1 MTTRS
6 GAQAARRVKRGGAL
20 QATPV
25 GAGGGGG
32 RALLALT
39 IALEVFATTSM
50 KLASTR
56 PVWHL
61 GTVVGYGSC
70 FSVFPLV
77 LRKMPLGVA
86 YAIWSGV
93 GTALTALIGAAMFG
107 GGAVDAEGGGP
118 RGHRRGRRVVGA
130 CPPDGRSRRWR
141 GGCHRRADMV
151 RHLCEARY
159 TGTSAT
165 HVGDSTSE
173 GGAFAGV

>member
-1 MTTRS
+1 MRVLGPLLLISTINALVPWRTTRLPS
-6 GAQAARRVKRGGAL
+6 TSPRIDVAQAARRVTRGGAL

-25 GAGGGGG
+25 GAGGGSG

-93 GTALTALIGAAMFG
+93 GTALTALIGAALFG
-107 GGAVDAEGGGP
+107 EALSTQK
-118 RGHRRGRRVVGA
+118 VGA
-130 CPPDGRSRRWR
+130 L
-141 GGCHRRADMV
+141 AV
-151 RHLCEARY
+151 I
-159 TGTSAT
+159 
-165 HVGDSTSE
+165 V
-173 GGAFAGV
+173 AGVVLLELAH

>member
-1 MTTRS
+1 MRVLRFPLLLTTSAALVPWRTPRLPTHSASIYVTQARHEPTRS

-25 GAGGGGG
+25 GAGGGSG

-56 PVWHL
+56 PIWHL

-93 GTALTALIGAAMFG
+93 GTALTALIGAALFG
-107 GGAVDAEGGGP
+107 EALSTQK
-118 RGHRRGRRVVGA
+118 VGA
-130 CPPDGRSRRWR
+130 L
-141 GGCHRRADMV
+141 AV
-151 RHLCEARY
+151 IVL
-159 TGTSAT
+159 
-165 HVGDSTSE
+165 
-173 GGAFAGV
+173 GVVLLELAH

>member
-1 MTTRS
+1 MTKSTLWLLFIIIGSCAGLLPRSLPVRGAVPQPYTSIDIAQRATRS

-107 GGAVDAEGGGP
+107 EALSTQK
-118 RGHRRGRRVVGA
+118 VGA
-130 CPPDGRSRRWR
+130 L
-141 GGCHRRADMV
+141 AV
-151 RHLCEARY
+151 I
-159 TGTSAT
+159 
-165 HVGDSTSE
+165 V
-173 GGAFAGV
+173 AGVVLLELAH

>member
-1 MTTRS
+1 MRVLRVLLLLTTTAALVPWRTPRLPTPS
-6 GAQAARRVKRGGAL
+6 ASIDVTQARREPTRTGAQAARRVTRGGAL

-25 GAGGGGG
+25 GAGGGSG

-50 KLASTR
+50 KLASAR
-56 PVWHL
+56 PIWHL

-93 GTALTALIGAAMFG
+93 GTALTALIGSALFG
-107 GGAVDAEGGGP
+107 EALSTQK
-118 RGHRRGRRVVGA
+118 VGA
-130 CPPDGRSRRWR
+130 L
-141 GGCHRRADMV
+141 AV
-151 RHLCEARY
+151 I
-159 TGTSAT
+159 
-165 HVGDSTSE
+165 V
-173 GGAFAGV
+173 AGVVLLELAH

>member
-1 MTTRS
+1 MRALRVLLLLTTTAALVPWRTPRLPTHSASIYVTQARRS
-6 GAQAARRVKRGGAL
+6 GAQAVRQVTRGGAL

-25 GAGGGGG
+25 GAGGGSG

-56 PVWHL
+56 PIWHL

-93 GTALTALIGAAMFG
+93 GTALTALIGAALFG
-107 GGAVDAEGGGP
+107 EALSTQK
-118 RGHRRGRRVVGA
+118 VGA
-130 CPPDGRSRRWR
+130 L
-141 GGCHRRADMV
+141 AV
-151 RHLCEARY
+151 I
-159 TGTSAT
+159 
-165 HVGDSTSE
+165 V
-173 GGAFAGV
+173 AGVVLLELAH

>member
-1 MTTRS
+1 MRPVLYLLLCLFSSTAALVPWRTPRLPTHSASIYVTQARHEPTRS
-6 GAQAARRVKRGGAL
+6 GAQAAWRVKRGGAL

-56 PVWHL
+56 PIWHL

-86 YAIWSGV
+86 YAIWSGI
-93 GTALTALIGAAMFG
+93 GTALTALIGAALFG
-107 GGAVDAEGGGP
+107 EALSTQK
-118 RGHRRGRRVVGA
+118 VGA
-130 CPPDGRSRRWR
+130 L
-141 GGCHRRADMV
+141 AV
-151 RHLCEARY
+151 I
-159 TGTSAT
+159 
-165 HVGDSTSE
+165 V
-173 GGAFAGV
+173 AGVVLLELAH

>member
-1 MTTRS
+1 MRVLRVLWLLTTTNALVPWRPPRLPTKS
-6 GAQAARRVKRGGAL
+6 ASIDVTQARREPTRTGAQAARRVKRGGAL

-56 PVWHL
+56 PIWHL

-107 GGAVDAEGGGP
+107 EALSTQK
-118 RGHRRGRRVVGA
+118 VGA
-130 CPPDGRSRRWR
+130 L
-141 GGCHRRADMV
+141 AV
-151 RHLCEARY
+151 I
-159 TGTSAT
+159 
-165 HVGDSTSE
+165 V
-173 GGAFAGV
+173 AGVVLLELAH

>member
-1 MTTRS
+1 MRVLRVLWLLTTTNALVPWRTPRLPTHS
-6 GAQAARRVKRGGAL
+6 ASIDVTQARRESTRAGAQATRRVKRGGAL

-56 PVWHL
+56 PIWHL

-107 GGAVDAEGGGP
+107 EALSTQK
-118 RGHRRGRRVVGA
+118 VGA
-130 CPPDGRSRRWR
+130 L
-141 GGCHRRADMV
+141 AV
-151 RHLCEARY
+151 I
-159 TGTSAT
+159 
-165 HVGDSTSE
+165 V
-173 GGAFAGV
+173 AGVVLLELAH

>member
-1 MTTRS
+1 MRVLGPLLLLSTTAALVPCRTPRLPV
-6 GAQAARRVKRGGAL
+6 AQAARRVTRGGAL

-56 PVWHL
+56 PIWHL

-86 YAIWSGV
+86 YAIWSGA
-93 GTALTALIGAAMFG
+93 GTALTALIGAALFG
-107 GGAVDAEGGGP
+107 EALSTQK
-118 RGHRRGRRVVGA
+118 VGA
-130 CPPDGRSRRWR
+130 L
-141 GGCHRRADMV
+141 AV
-151 RHLCEARY
+151 I
-159 TGTSAT
+159 
-165 HVGDSTSE
+165 V
-173 GGAFAGV
+173 AGVVLLELAH

>member
-1 MTTRS
+1 
-6 GAQAARRVKRGGAL
+6 VKRGGAL

-25 GAGGGGG
+25 GAGGGSG

-56 PVWHL
+56 PIWHL

-107 GGAVDAEGGGP
+107 EALSTQK
-118 RGHRRGRRVVGA
+118 VGA
-130 CPPDGRSRRWR
+130 LSII
-141 GGCHRRADMV
+141 V
-151 RHLCEARY
+151 L
-159 TGTSAT
+159 
-165 HVGDSTSE
+165 
-173 GGAFAGV
+173 GVVLLELAH

>member
-1 MTTRS
+1 MRVLRVLLLLTTTAALVPWRTPRLPTPS
-6 GAQAARRVKRGGAL
+6 ASIDVTQARREPTRTGAQAARRVKRGGAL

-56 PVWHL
+56 PIWHL

-86 YAIWSGV
+86 YAIWSGA
-93 GTALTALIGAAMFG
+93 GTALTALIGAALFG
-107 GGAVDAEGGGP
+107 EALSTQK
-118 RGHRRGRRVVGA
+118 VGA
-130 CPPDGRSRRWR
+130 L
-141 GGCHRRADMV
+141 AV
-151 RHLCEARY
+151 I
-159 TGTSAT
+159 
-165 HVGDSTSE
+165 V
-173 GGAFAGV
+173 AGVVLLELAH

>member
-1 MTTRS
+1 MRVLGPLLLISTINALVPWRTTRLPS
-6 GAQAARRVKRGGAL
+6 TSARIDVAQATRRVKRGGAL

-25 GAGGGGG
+25 GAGGGSG

-93 GTALTALIGAAMFG
+93 GTALTALIGAALFG
-107 GGAVDAEGGGP
+107 EALSTQK
-118 RGHRRGRRVVGA
+118 VGA
-130 CPPDGRSRRWR
+130 L
-141 GGCHRRADMV
+141 AV
-151 RHLCEARY
+151 I
-159 TGTSAT
+159 
-165 HVGDSTSE
+165 V
-173 GGAFAGV
+173 AGVVLLELAH

>member
-1 MTTRS
+1 MRVLGPLLVISTSNALVPWCAPRLPSTSPRIDV
-6 GAQAARRVKRGGAL
+6 AQAARRVKRGGAL

-25 GAGGGGG
+25 GAGGGSG

-56 PVWHL
+56 PIWHL

-93 GTALTALIGAAMFG
+93 GTALTALIGAALFG
-107 GGAVDAEGGGP
+107 EALSTQK
-118 RGHRRGRRVVGA
+118 VGA
-130 CPPDGRSRRWR
+130 L
-141 GGCHRRADMV
+141 AV
-151 RHLCEARY
+151 I
-159 TGTSAT
+159 
-165 HVGDSTSE
+165 V
-173 GGAFAGV
+173 AGVVLLELAH

>member
-1 MTTRS
+1 MRPVLYLLLCLFSSTAALVPWRTPRLPTHSASIYVTQARHEPTRS
-6 GAQAARRVKRGGAL
+6 GAQAAWRVKRGGAL

-25 GAGGGGG
+25 GAGGGSG

-56 PVWHL
+56 PIWHL

-86 YAIWSGV
+86 YAIWSGI
-93 GTALTALIGAAMFG
+93 GTALTALIGAALFG
-107 GGAVDAEGGGP
+107 EALSTQK
-118 RGHRRGRRVVGA
+118 VGA
-130 CPPDGRSRRWR
+130 L
-141 GGCHRRADMV
+141 AV
-151 RHLCEARY
+151 I
-159 TGTSAT
+159 
-165 HVGDSTSE
+165 V
-173 GGAFAGV
+173 AGVVLLELAH

>member
-1 MTTRS
+1 MRVLGPLLLISTSNALVPWRTPRLLTPSASIDVTQARHEPTRT

-86 YAIWSGV
+86 YAIWSGA
-93 GTALTALIGAAMFG
+93 GTALTALIGAALFG
-107 GGAVDAEGGGP
+107 EALSTQK
-118 RGHRRGRRVVGA
+118 VGA
-130 CPPDGRSRRWR
+130 L
-141 GGCHRRADMV
+141 AV
-151 RHLCEARY
+151 I
-159 TGTSAT
+159 
-165 HVGDSTSE
+165 V
-173 GGAFAGV
+173 AGVVLLELAH

>member
-1 MTTRS
+1 MRPVLHLLLCLFSSTAALVPWRTPRLPFASIDVAQARHS

-56 PVWHL
+56 PIWHL

-93 GTALTALIGAAMFG
+93 GTALTALIGAALFG
-107 GGAVDAEGGGP
+107 EALSTQK
-118 RGHRRGRRVVGA
+118 VGA
-130 CPPDGRSRRWR
+130 LSII
-141 GGCHRRADMV
+141 V
-151 RHLCEARY
+151 L
-159 TGTSAT
+159 
-165 HVGDSTSE
+165 
-173 GGAFAGV
+173 GVVLLELAH

>member
-1 MTTRS
+1 MRALRVLLLLTTTAALVPWRTPRLATPS
-6 GAQAARRVKRGGAL
+6 ASIDVTPAKAAQRVKRGGAL

-56 PVWHL
+56 PIWHL

-86 YAIWSGV
+86 YAIWSGA
-93 GTALTALIGAAMFG
+93 GTALTALIGAALFG
-107 GGAVDAEGGGP
+107 EALSTQK
-118 RGHRRGRRVVGA
+118 VGA
-130 CPPDGRSRRWR
+130 L
-141 GGCHRRADMV
+141 AV
-151 RHLCEARY
+151 I
-159 TGTSAT
+159 
-165 HVGDSTSE
+165 V
-173 GGAFAGV
+173 AGVVLLELAH

>member
-1 MTTRS
+1 MRVPRLLWLLSTANALVPWRTPRLPTHSASIYVTQARHEPTRS
-6 GAQAARRVKRGGAL
+6 GAQATRRVKRGGAL

-56 PVWHL
+56 PIWHL

-70 FSVFPLV
+70 FSIFPLV

-93 GTALTALIGAAMFG
+93 GTAMTALIGAAMFG
-107 GGAVDAEGGGP
+107 EALSTQK
-118 RGHRRGRRVVGA
+118 VGA
-130 CPPDGRSRRWR
+130 L
-141 GGCHRRADMV
+141 AV
-151 RHLCEARY
+151 I
-159 TGTSAT
+159 
-165 HVGDSTSE
+165 V
-173 GGAFAGV
+173 AGVVLLELAH

>member
-1 MTTRS
+1 MRLLCLYLLLCLFSSSAALVPWRTPRLPSTSARIDV
-6 GAQAARRVKRGGAL
+6 AQAARRVKRGGAL

-25 GAGGGGG
+25 GAGGGSG

-56 PVWHL
+56 PIWHL

-93 GTALTALIGAAMFG
+93 GTALTALIGAALFG
-107 GGAVDAEGGGP
+107 EALSTQK
-118 RGHRRGRRVVGA
+118 VGA
-130 CPPDGRSRRWR
+130 L
-141 GGCHRRADMV
+141 AV
-151 RHLCEARY
+151 I
-159 TGTSAT
+159 
-165 HVGDSTSE
+165 V
-173 GGAFAGV
+173 AGVVLLELAH

>member
-1 MTTRS
+1 MRVLGPLLLLSTTAALVPWRTPRLPTPS
-6 GAQAARRVKRGGAL
+6 ASIDITQAHREPTRTGAQAARRVTRGGAL

-25 GAGGGGG
+25 GAGGGSG

-56 PVWHL
+56 PIWHL

-86 YAIWSGV
+86 YAIWSGA
-93 GTALTALIGAAMFG
+93 GTALTALIGAALFG
-107 GGAVDAEGGGP
+107 EALSTQK
-118 RGHRRGRRVVGA
+118 VGA
-130 CPPDGRSRRWR
+130 L
-141 GGCHRRADMV
+141 AV
-151 RHLCEARY
+151 I
-159 TGTSAT
+159 
-165 HVGDSTSE
+165 V
-173 GGAFAGV
+173 AGVVLLELAH

>member
-1 MTTRS
+1 MRVLRFPLLLTTSAALVPWRTPRLPTPS
-6 GAQAARRVKRGGAL
+6 ASIDITQAHREPTRTGAQAARRVKRGGAL

-25 GAGGGGG
+25 GAGGGSG

-56 PVWHL
+56 PIWHL

-93 GTALTALIGAAMFG
+93 GTALTALIGAALFG
-107 GGAVDAEGGGP
+107 EALSTQK
-118 RGHRRGRRVVGA
+118 VGA
-130 CPPDGRSRRWR
+130 LSII
-141 GGCHRRADMV
+141 V
-151 RHLCEARY
+151 L
-159 TGTSAT
+159 
-165 HVGDSTSE
+165 
-173 GGAFAGV
+173 GVVLLELAH

>member
-1 MTTRS
+1 MRPVLYLLLCLFSSTAALVPWRTPRLPHTS
-6 GAQAARRVKRGGAL
+6 ARIDVAQAARRVKRGGAL

-56 PVWHL
+56 PIWHL

-93 GTALTALIGAAMFG
+93 GTALTALIGAALFG
-107 GGAVDAEGGGP
+107 EALSTQK
-118 RGHRRGRRVVGA
+118 VGA
-130 CPPDGRSRRWR
+130 L
-141 GGCHRRADMV
+141 AV
-151 RHLCEARY
+151 I
-159 TGTSAT
+159 
-165 HVGDSTSE
+165 V
-173 GGAFAGV
+173 AGVVLLELAH

>member
-1 MTTRS
+1 MRVLGPLLLLSTTNALVPWRPPRLPTPS
-6 GAQAARRVKRGGAL
+6 ASIDVTQARREPTRTGAQATRRVKRGGAL

-56 PVWHL
+56 PIWHL

-107 GGAVDAEGGGP
+107 EALSTQK
-118 RGHRRGRRVVGA
+118 VGA
-130 CPPDGRSRRWR
+130 L
-141 GGCHRRADMV
+141 AV
-151 RHLCEARY
+151 I
-159 TGTSAT
+159 
-165 HVGDSTSE
+165 V
-173 GGAFAGV
+173 AGVVLLELAH

>member
-1 MTTRS
+1 MRPVLYLLLCLFSSTAALVPWRSPRLRTPCASIDVS
-6 GAQAARRVKRGGAL
+6 GAQAVRQVTRGGAL

-25 GAGGGGG
+25 GAGGGSG

-61 GTVVGYGSC
+61 GTVIGYGSC

-86 YAIWSGV
+86 YAIWSGA
-93 GTALTALIGAAMFG
+93 GTALTALIGAALFG
-107 GGAVDAEGGGP
+107 EALSTQK
-118 RGHRRGRRVVGA
+118 VGA
-130 CPPDGRSRRWR
+130 L
-141 GGCHRRADMV
+141 AV
-151 RHLCEARY
+151 I
-159 TGTSAT
+159 
-165 HVGDSTSE
+165 V
-173 GGAFAGV
+173 AGVVLLELAH

>member
-1 MTTRS
+1 MRVLGPLLVISTSNALVPWCTPRLPS
-6 GAQAARRVKRGGAL
+6 TSPRIDVAQATRRVTRGGAL

-25 GAGGGGG
+25 GAGGGSG

-56 PVWHL
+56 PIWHL

-93 GTALTALIGAAMFG
+93 GTALTALIGAALFG
-107 GGAVDAEGGGP
+107 EALSTQK
-118 RGHRRGRRVVGA
+118 VGA
-130 CPPDGRSRRWR
+130 L
-141 GGCHRRADMV
+141 AV
-151 RHLCEARY
+151 I
-159 TGTSAT
+159 
-165 HVGDSTSE
+165 V
-173 GGAFAGV
+173 AGVVLLELAH

>member
-1 MTTRS
+1 MRPVLYLLLCLFSSTAALVPWRTRLPS
-6 GAQAARRVKRGGAL
+6 TSPRIDVAQAARRVTRGGAL

-56 PVWHL
+56 PIWHL

-93 GTALTALIGAAMFG
+93 GTALTALIGAALFG
-107 GGAVDAEGGGP
+107 EALSTQK
-118 RGHRRGRRVVGA
+118 VGA
-130 CPPDGRSRRWR
+130 L
-141 GGCHRRADMV
+141 AV
-151 RHLCEARY
+151 I
-159 TGTSAT
+159 
-165 HVGDSTSE
+165 V
-173 GGAFAGV
+173 AGVVLLELAH

>member
-1 MTTRS
+1 MRVLRVLLLLTTTAALVPWRSPRLPTKSASIDVVQARRGTTRS

-56 PVWHL
+56 PIWHL

-70 FSVFPLV
+70 FSIFPLV

-93 GTALTALIGAAMFG
+93 GTAMTALIGAAMFG
-107 GGAVDAEGGGP
+107 EALSTQK
-118 RGHRRGRRVVGA
+118 VGA
-130 CPPDGRSRRWR
+130 L
-141 GGCHRRADMV
+141 AV
-151 RHLCEARY
+151 I
-159 TGTSAT
+159 
-165 HVGDSTSE
+165 V
-173 GGAFAGV
+173 AGVVLLELAH

>member
-1 MTTRS
+1 MRPVLYLLLCLFSSTAALVPWRTPLPTPSPCAHIDVAQARRS

-56 PVWHL
+56 PIWHF

-70 FSVFPLV
+70 FSIFPLV

-86 YAIWSGV
+86 YAIWSGA
-93 GTALTALIGAAMFG
+93 GTALTALIGAALFG
-107 GGAVDAEGGGP
+107 EALSTQK
-118 RGHRRGRRVVGA
+118 VGA
-130 CPPDGRSRRWR
+130 L
-141 GGCHRRADMV
+141 AV
-151 RHLCEARY
+151 I
-159 TGTSAT
+159 
-165 HVGDSTSE
+165 V
-173 GGAFAGV
+173 AGVVLLELAH

>member
-1 MTTRS
+1 MTRWSICQLFIIFGSCTGLLPRSLRVRGTLPHPCASIDIAQARRATRS
-6 GAQAARRVKRGGAL
+6 GAQAARRVTRGGAL

-25 GAGGGGG
+25 GAGGGSG

-56 PVWHL
+56 PIWHL

-93 GTALTALIGAAMFG
+93 GTALTALIGASLFG
-107 GGAVDAEGGGP
+107 EALSTQK
-118 RGHRRGRRVVGA
+118 VGA
-130 CPPDGRSRRWR
+130 L
-141 GGCHRRADMV
+141 AV
-151 RHLCEARY
+151 I
-159 TGTSAT
+159 
-165 HVGDSTSE
+165 V
-173 GGAFAGV
+173 AGVVLLELAH

>member
-1 MTTRS
+1 MMTSWICRLLIISSSCAGLLPQTLRVRALPQQPCASIDLAQARRATRT
-6 GAQAARRVKRGGAL
+6 GAQAARGVKRGGAL

-25 GAGGGGG
+25 GAGGGSG

-56 PVWHL
+56 PIWHL

-93 GTALTALIGAAMFG
+93 GTALTALIGAALFG
-107 GGAVDAEGGGP
+107 EALSTQK
-118 RGHRRGRRVVGA
+118 VGA
-130 CPPDGRSRRWR
+130 L
-141 GGCHRRADMV
+141 AV
-151 RHLCEARY
+151 I
-159 TGTSAT
+159 
-165 HVGDSTSE
+165 V
-173 GGAFAGV
+173 AGVVLLELAH

>member
-1 MTTRS
+1 MRPVLYLLLCLFSSTAALVPWRS
-6 GAQAARRVKRGGAL
+6 PRLAKTNAHVVAQAARRVTRGGAL
-20 QATPV
+20 QASPV
-25 GAGGGGG
+25 GAGGGSG

-56 PVWHL
+56 PIWHL

-93 GTALTALIGAAMFG
+93 GTALTALIGASLFG
-107 GGAVDAEGGGP
+107 EALSTQK
-118 RGHRRGRRVVGA
+118 VGA
-130 CPPDGRSRRWR
+130 L
-141 GGCHRRADMV
+141 AV
-151 RHLCEARY
+151 I
-159 TGTSAT
+159 
-165 HVGDSTSE
+165 V
-173 GGAFAGV
+173 AGVVLLELAH